1 MFQYPAGGYFNS
13 NRMRGEV
20 KKMYTNVAV
29 AYDGSDGSRIA
40 LEKAMEFVKLAPSA
54 KLSVIYVNEEFRESI
69 GYMDAG
75 NASAP
80 VISANVDSNY
90 AQFMPHGIGEERL
103 ATTKEYEDTSAEY
116 SKHLQESIQRQL
128 DTHNAKASV
137 LALEGNA
144 AKTIVA
150 FIEEQNIDLLII
162 GNSGKSG
169 LQKFFVGSVSK
180 KLIKDSSSS
189 ILVVK

>member
-1 MFQYPAGGYFNS
+1 
-13 NRMRGEV
+13 
-20 KKMYTNVAV
+20 MYTNIAM
-29 AYDGSDGSRIA
+29 AYDGSDGSRMA
-40 LEKAMEFVKLAPSA
+40 FEKAIELVNVLPNA
-54 KLSVIYVNEEFRESI
+54 KLSVIYVNEDYRESV

-75 NASAP
+75 TASAP
-80 VISANVDSNY
+80 VVSANVDSNY
-90 AQFMPHGIGEERL
+90 AQYMPYGIGDERISHEKDYDDG
-103 ATTKEYEDTSAEY
+103 AAEY
-116 SKHLQESIQRQL
+116 SKHIQQSIQRQL
-128 DTHNAKASV
+128 DRHDTKASV

-144 AKTIVA
+144 AKTITA

-180 KLIKDSSSS
+180 KLIQDSSCS

>member
-1 MFQYPAGGYFNS
+1 
-13 NRMRGEV
+13 
-20 KKMYTNVAV
+20 MYKNIAV
-29 AYDGSDGSRIA
+29 AYDGSEGSRIA
-40 LEKAMEFVKLAPSA
+40 LQKSVEFVKALPDT
-54 KLSVIYVNEEFRESI
+54 KLSVIYVDEDHRESV

-80 VISANVDSNY
+80 VVSANVDSNY
-90 AQFMPHGIGEERL
+90 AQFMPPGLGDEGFRPPKDHDD
-103 ATTKEYEDTSAEY
+103 TTAEY
-116 SKHLQESIQRQL
+116 SKHMHNSIQQQL
-128 DTHNAKASV
+128 DKHNIKASV

-144 AKTIVA
+144 AKTISA
-150 FIEEQNIDLLII
+150 FIEEQNIDLLVI

>member
-1 MFQYPAGGYFNS
+1 MFKNI
-13 NRMRGEV
+13 
-20 KKMYTNVAV
+20 AV
-29 AYDGSDGSRIA
+29 AYDGSEGSRNA
-40 LEKAMEFVKLAPSA
+40 FEKAVEFVKMLPDV
-54 KLSVIYVNEEFRESI
+54 KLSVIYVNEDYRESL

-90 AQFMPHGIGEERL
+90 AQFMPPGIGDEGFNPPKDYG
-103 ATTKEYEDTSAEY
+103 TTSAEY
-116 SKHLQESIQRQL
+116 SKHMHNSIQQQL
-128 DTHNAKASV
+128 DAHNVKASV

-144 AKTIVA
+144 TKTISA
-150 FIEEQNIDLLII
+150 FIEEQKIDLLVI

-180 KLIKDSSSS
+180 KLIKDSPSS

>member
-1 MFQYPAGGYFNS
+1 
-13 NRMRGEV
+13 
-20 KKMYTNVAV
+20 MYKNIAV

-40 LEKAMEFVKLAPSA
+40 FEKAMEFVNVLPGA
-54 KLSVIYVNEEFRESI
+54 KLSVIYVNEDYRESI

-90 AQFMPHGIGEERL
+90 AQFMPPGIGDERVSSL
-103 ATTKEYEDTSAEY
+103 KDYDETVVEY
-116 SKHLQESIQRQL
+116 SKHLQQSIQRQL
-128 DTHNAKASV
+128 DEHNTKASV

-144 AKTIVA
+144 AKTISA
-150 FIEEQNIDLLII
+150 FVDEQNIDLLII
-162 GNSGKSG
+162 GNSGKAG
-169 LQKFFVGSVSK
+169 LQKFFVGSVSN
-180 KLIKDSSSS
+180 KLIKDSSCS

>member
-1 MFQYPAGGYFNS
+1 
-13 NRMRGEV
+13 
-20 KKMYTNVAV
+20 MYTNVAV
-29 AYDGSDGSRIA
+29 AYDGSDGSRMA
-40 LEKAMEFVKLAPSA
+40 LEKAMEFVKIVPHA
-54 KLSVIYVNEEFRESI
+54 KLSVIYVNEDYRESV

-75 NASAP
+75 TASAP

-90 AQFMPHGIGEERL
+90 AQFMPYGMGDERL
-103 ATTKEYEDTSAEY
+103 AKVKDYDDTTAEY

-128 DTHNAKASV
+128 DAHNTNASV

-144 AKTIVA
+144 TKTIVA

-169 LQKFFVGSVSK
+169 LQKFFIGSVSK

>member
-1 MFQYPAGGYFNS
+1 
-13 NRMRGEV
+13 
-20 KKMYTNVAV
+20 MYKNIAV

-40 LEKAMEFVKLAPSA
+40 FDKAVELVKALPDS
-54 KLSVIYVNEEFRESI
+54 KLSVIYVNEDYRESV
-69 GYMDAG
+69 GYMDVG

-80 VISANVDSNY
+80 VVSANVDSNY
-90 AQFMPHGIGEERL
+90 AQFMPPGIGDEGFSPPKDYDN
-103 ATTKEYEDTSAEY
+103 TVVEY
-116 SKHLQESIQRQL
+116 SKHMHNSIQQQL
-128 DTHNAKASV
+128 DAHNIKASV

-144 AKTIVA
+144 AKTISA
-150 FIEEQNIDLLII
+150 FIEEQKIDLLVI

-180 KLIKDSSSS
+180 KLIKDSPSS

>member
-1 MFQYPAGGYFNS
+1 
-13 NRMRGEV
+13 
-20 KKMYTNVAV
+20 MYKNIAV

-40 LEKAMEFVKLAPSA
+40 FDKAVEFVKALPDA
-54 KLSVIYVNEEFRESI
+54 KLSVIYVNEDYRESV
-69 GYMDAG
+69 GYMNTG
-75 NASAP
+75 TASAP

-90 AQFMPHGIGEERL
+90 AQFMPQGIGDEGYRPPSDYDN
-103 ATTKEYEDTSAEY
+103 TTVEY
-116 SKHLQESIQRQL
+116 SKHMHNSIQQQL
-128 DTHNAKASV
+128 DAHHIKASV

-144 AKTIVA
+144 AKTIAA
-150 FIEEQNIDLLII
+150 FIEEQNIDLLVI

-180 KLIKDSSSS
+180 KLIKDSPSS